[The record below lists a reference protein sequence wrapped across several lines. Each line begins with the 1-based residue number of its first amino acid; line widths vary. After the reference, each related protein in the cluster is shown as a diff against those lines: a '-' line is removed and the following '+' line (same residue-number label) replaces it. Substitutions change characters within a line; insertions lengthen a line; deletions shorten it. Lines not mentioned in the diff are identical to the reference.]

1 MDRSSPI
8 KGILKSNSPSKLNLI
23 GGSET
28 QSPDHVRIKLDNDP
42 TDRKASTNI
51 KGVINPYIP
60 EIMRNIRI
68 QENKREK
75 AQMSI
80 QLSKQK

>member
-1 MDRSSPI
+1 M
-8 KGILKSNSPSKLNLI
+8 
-23 GGSET
+23 
-28 QSPDHVRIKLDNDP
+28 RIKLDNDP
-42 TDRKASTNI
+42 TDRKASNDI
-51 KGVINPYIP
+51 KGVINPYIQ